1 MLHALRGYSL
11 KKTQLLVVAHGSRRE
26 ASNDE
31 VRALTKKLSEMSHPY
46 HSVKSA
52 FLELAEPSIPDGIRA
67 AIRNGSTRVV
77 VFPYFLS
84 AGRHVTEDIPSEIQ
98 VVKDEY
104 PEVDIQLASYLG
116 SAEDIANLILNLVDG
131 QYGTTD

>member
-1 MLHALRGYSL
+1 MN
-11 KKTQLLVVAHGSRRE
+11 KTRLLVVAHGSRRE

-31 VRALTKKLSEMSHPY
+31 VRDLATKLDGMPHQY
-46 HSVKSA
+46 GSVKPA

-67 AIRNGSTRVV
+67 AIFDGSTKVV

-98 VVKDEY
+98 IVKDEY
-104 PEVDIQLASYLG
+104 PEVSIELAPYLG
-116 SAEDIANLILNLVDG
+116 SAEGITALILKQVDDSNG
-131 QYGTTD
+131 I